1 MKTFELSRADDPGQ
15 AIAAGAKATTAQQGA
30 EIRFI
35 AGGTNLVDFMK
46 LNVETPQKLVDITHL
61 PFDKIEE
68 LPDGGLSIGAMV
80 RNSDLAYHPIVR
92 KNYAVL
98 SEALLSGASAQ
109 LRNMATTAGNLLQRT
124 RCMYFRDTAMPCNKR
139 EPGSGCAAITG
150 INRSLA
156 ILGTSE
162 RCIATN
168 PSDMNVAMAALEAT
182 IHIRGTKG
190 ERSVPIGD
198 FHLVPG
204 DTPHRE
210 TVLEPGDLIT
220 HVTLPPPAAGSRSLY
235 LKLRDRASYEFALAS
250 AAIIVTVGNG
260 KLTRARIALG
270 GVGTKPWR
278 STEAERELTD
288 QLATPAVFQKAADA
302 ALRDA
307 KPQSQN
313 GFKVELAKRCLV
325 HALKLATQNA

>member
-1 MKTFELSRADDPGQ
+1 MHPFELIRAIDVTE
-15 AIAAGAKATTAQQGA
+15 AIQGAAESSTAQQGA

-35 AGGTNLVDFMK
+35 GGGTTLIDLMK
-46 LNVETPQKLVDITHL
+46 LNVEQPKTLIDINRL
-61 PFDKIEE
+61 RLDKIEA
-68 LPDGGLSIGAMV
+68 LPDGGLTIGAVV
-80 RNSDLAYHPIVR
+80 RNSDLAYHPLVQ

-98 SEALLSGASAQ
+98 SEAILSGASAQ

-124 RCMYFRDTAMPCNKR
+124 RCMYFRATEMPCNKR

-150 INRSLA
+150 ANRSLA

-162 RCIATN
+162 HCIATN
-168 PSDMNVAMAALEAT
+168 PSDMNVAMVALEAT
-182 IHIRGTKG
+182 IHVRGTKG
-190 ERSVPIGD
+190 ERSIPIAD
-198 FHLVPG
+198 FHVLPG
-204 DTPHRE
+204 NTPQRE

-220 HVTLPPPAAGSRSLY
+220 HVTLPPPVPGNRSLY

-250 AAIIVTVGNG
+250 AAVVITVADG
-260 KLTRARIALG
+260 KITRARIALG

-278 STEAERELTD
+278 STEAEDELTG
-288 QLATPAVFQKAADA
+288 QSATEAVFRKAAGA

-325 HALKLATQNA
+325 HVLKLATQNA

>member
-1 MKTFELSRADDPGQ
+1 MKTFALTRATDNAT
-15 AIAAGAKATTAQQGA
+15 AIASAAKATTAQQGA

-35 AGGTNLVDFMK
+35 GGGTTLIDLMK
-46 LNVETPQKLVDITHL
+46 LNVEQPQTLIDINRL
-61 PFDKIEE
+61 PLDKIDT
-68 LPDGGLSIGAMV
+68 LPDGGLTIGATV
-80 RNSDLAYHPIVR
+80 RNSDLAHHPVVQ

-98 SEALLSGASAQ
+98 SEAILSGATVQ

-124 RCMYFRDTAMPCNKR
+124 RCMYFRDAAMPCNKR

-150 INRSLA
+150 ANRGLA

-162 RCIATN
+162 HCIATN

-182 IHIRGTKG
+182 VHVRGPKG
-190 ERSVPIGD
+190 ERSIPIAD
-198 FHLVPG
+198 FHVLPG
-204 DTPHRE
+204 NTPERE

-220 HVTLPPPAAGSRSLY
+220 RVTLPAPAPGSRSLY
-235 LKLRDRASYEFALAS
+235 LKLRDRASYEFALVS
-250 AAIIVTVGNG
+250 AAVVVAAANG
-260 KLTRARIALG
+260 KITRARIALG

-278 STEAERELTD
+278 STEAEGELTN
-288 QLATPAVFQKAADA
+288 QPATEATFRKAADA

-313 GFKVELAKRCLV
+313 GFKIDLAKRCLV
-325 HALKLATQNA
+325 HALKLATQTA

>member
-1 MKTFELSRADDPGQ
+1 MKTFQLTRATDSAQ
-15 AIAAGAKATTAQQGA
+15 AIAAAAEATTAQQGA

-35 AGGTNLVDFMK
+35 GGGTTLIDLMK
-46 LNVETPQKLVDITHL
+46 LNVEQPQKLVDINRL
-61 PFDKIEE
+61 PLDRIEA
-68 LPDGGLSIGAMV
+68 LPDGGLTIGAVV
-80 RNSDLAYHPIVR
+80 RNSDLAYHPLVR

-98 SEALLSGASAQ
+98 SEAILSGASAQ

-150 INRSLA
+150 ANRGLA

-162 RCIATN
+162 HCIATN
-168 PSDMNVAMAALEAT
+168 PSDMNVAMTALEAV
-182 IHIRGTKG
+182 IHVRGAKG
-190 ERSVPIGD
+190 ERSIPISD
-198 FHLVPG
+198 FHVLPG
-204 DTPHRE
+204 NTPQCE

-220 HVTLPPPAAGSRSLY
+220 HVTLPPPAPGNRSLY

-250 AAIIVTVGNG
+250 AAVVITAANG
-260 KLTRARIALG
+260 KITRARIALG

-278 STEAERELTD
+278 STEAEGELTN
-288 QLATPAVFQKAADA
+288 QPATEAVFRKAADA
-302 ALRDA
+302 ALRGA

-325 HALKLATQNA
+325 HALKLVTQPA